1 VGSLMLSWF
10 GEGVGLELQEGSAG
24 ERDGVIS

>member
-1 VGSLMLSWF
+1 LMLSWF